1 MNESMISIKGGESTR
16 LFKVIP
22 SQRVRT
28 RMLVSQCSMFTVGGE
43 EREEDYLYSDA
54 EGHCI
59 TGPSSSSFL
68 QQHLNHK
75 VHYPFFSY
83 KSESYNS
90 VRFMHLSPATVDH

>member
-1 MNESMISIKGGESTR
+1 MMREGVNRSLKRVTQPESEN
-16 LFKVIP
+16 
-22 SQRVRT
+22 

-68 QQHLNHK
+68 
-75 VHYPFFSY
+75 
-83 KSESYNS
+83 
-90 VRFMHLSPATVDH
+90 